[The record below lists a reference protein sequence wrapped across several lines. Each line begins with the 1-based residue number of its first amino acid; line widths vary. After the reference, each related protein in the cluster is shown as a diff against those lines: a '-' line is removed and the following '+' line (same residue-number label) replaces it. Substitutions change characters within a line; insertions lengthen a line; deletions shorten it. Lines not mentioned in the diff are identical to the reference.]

1 MFTAHSVC
9 GKNQQ
14 NQGSTDKKFDF
25 FPQSLSHIP
34 RWVLLVQK
42 TRAKNSHAW
51 APLSKLSI
59 AQSSRKF
66 CEWHTPHPPV
76 ATLGPEPA
84 NFQKNPKICGKTGKF
99 EAYLQVACLGGGVPW
114 RIFPKSADFLIILK
128 LLRFKETFYIKKLL

>member
-1 MFTAHSVC
+1 MQQKT
-9 GKNQQ
+9 KNHQS
-14 NQGSTDKKFDF
+14 QGSVDKKFDF

-84 NFQKNPKICGKTGKF
+84 NFQKNPPICGKSGGFEKKVADLRQIEGKRSLF
-99 EAYLQVACLGGGVPW
+99 IPQ
-114 RIFPKSADFLIILK
+114 I
-128 LLRFKETFYIKKLL
+128 